1 ATQRIKMVDLK
12 YDLSTKNVLLR
23 SAKWLLSET
32 IRKKMEESMNVDV
45 SFYLNEA
52 KAEMNQGL
60 NGPINEY
67 VRLNGKMEELKV
79 TAFQMR
85 P

>member
-1 ATQRIKMVDLK
+1 
-12 YDLSTKNVLLR
+12 
-23 SAKWLLSET
+23 
-32 IRKKMEESMNVDV
+32 MNVDV

-85 P
+85 PEELFMRLYLKGNLKVSLTKNNKGDQ